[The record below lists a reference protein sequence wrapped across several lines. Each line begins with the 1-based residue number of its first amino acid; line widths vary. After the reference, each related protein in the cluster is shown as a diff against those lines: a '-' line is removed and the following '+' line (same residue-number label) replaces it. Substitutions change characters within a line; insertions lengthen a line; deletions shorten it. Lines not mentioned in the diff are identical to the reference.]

1 MHRTFFS
8 LCLVQICVYV
18 NIQPRDNHPKDTPY
32 KELLNIKL
40 SVSKSEIL
48 YLTKQAKIDLDHDEN
63 FAKSD
68 ANAIIEHFYEIK
80 KSETLACIYL
90 IDSICRDAGGIFI
103 DEFKNHVL
111 DMMKVSYQSIKQKYD
126 LWFIPKKNICN
137 F

>member
-1 MHRTFFS
+1 M
-8 LCLVQICVYV
+8 QICVYV
-18 NIQPRDNHPKDTPY
+18 NIQTPY

-40 SVSKSEIL
+40 SVSKSKIS
-48 YLTKQAKIDLDHDEN
+48 YLTKQAKIDLDYDEN
-63 FAKSD
+63 LAKGD

-111 DMMKVSYQSIKQKYD
+111 DMMKVSYQSIKQKYVIVS
-126 LWFIPKKNICN
+126 FIVNTDKINVIFISC
-137 F
+137 FSET